1 MVNIVERPRS
11 REDEHSLIKSARV
24 QVDID
29 RRSSPGD
36 TMGVEDEDEAHA
48 TLCVEREI
56 DVLYGLEFLAA
67 ARNMRPGCIW
77 PSCP

>member
-1 MVNIVERPRS
+1 
-11 REDEHSLIKSARV
+11 
-24 QVDID
+24 
-29 RRSSPGD
+29 
-36 TMGVEDEDEAHA
+36 MGVEDEDEAHA